1 MKIVS
6 GFTKNLLI
14 GSNLLLT
21 SFLFGQETNDMEG
34 WSSIEL
40 DVKANKNL
48 SFSVSEHLRY
58 RNDITTLKNYFTQ
71 AKVQYELFKN
81 FEIGAGIRY
90 ITNNDDTGNIQGYEP
105 LFRYQFDAIF
115 SDKIDEVTVLFRL
128 RYQNKNELGF
138 SESEGDIP
146 VEYTR
151 YRMGFGYRIKALKLN
166 AKLFGEVFNEAKT
179 TDSNGGFNRHRYTLR
194 ISRKF
199 KNFGTVAM
207 FYANQSDYS
216 TNTKKN
222 KSIIGFKYSYRLNL
236 SK

>member
-6 GFTKNLLI
+6 GFIKNFLN
-14 GSNLLLT
+14 GANLLLT
-21 SFLFGQETNDMEG
+21 PILFGQETNDMEG

-81 FEIGAGIRY
+81 FEIGAGVRY

-115 SDKIDEVTVLFRL
+115 SDRIDKVTVLFRL

-151 YRMGFGYRIKALKLN
+151 YRMGFDYRIKALKLN

-199 KNFGTVAM
+199 
-207 FYANQSDYS
+207 
-216 TNTKKN
+216 NTFL
-222 KSIIGFKYSYRLNL
+222 IL
-236 SK
+236 

>member
-1 MKIVS
+1 MKTVS

-14 GSNLLLT
+14 GANLLLA

-71 AKVQYELFKN
+71 AKVKYELFKN

-115 SDKIDEVTVLFRL
+115 SDKIDKVTVLFRL

-199 KNFGTVAM
+199 KNFGTVGM

>member
-1 MKIVS
+1 MKTVS

-14 GSNLLLT
+14 GANLLLA

-71 AKVQYELFKN
+71 AKVKYELFKN

-115 SDKIDEVTVLFRL
+115 SDKIDKVTVLFRL

-151 YRMGFGYRIKALKLN
+151 YRMGFDYRIKALKLN

-199 KNFGTVAM
+199 KNFGTVGM

>member
-14 GSNLLLT
+14 GANLLLT
-21 SFLFGQETNDMEG
+21 PFLFGQETNDMEG

-71 AKVQYELFKN
+71 AKVKYELFKN

-115 SDKIDEVTVLFRL
+115 SDKIDKVTVLFRL

-151 YRMGFGYRIKALKLN
+151 YRMGFDYRIKALKLN

>member
-14 GSNLLLT
+14 GANLLLT
-21 SFLFGQETNDMEG
+21 PFLFGQETNDMEG

-105 LFRYQFDAIF
+105 LFRYQFDAVF
-115 SDKIDEVTVLFRL
+115 SDQIDEVTVLFRL

-151 YRMGFGYRIKALKLN
+151 YRIRFDYRIKALKLN
-166 AKLFGEVFNEAKT
+166 AKLSGEVFNEAKT

>member
-14 GSNLLLT
+14 GANLLLT
-21 SFLFGQETNDMEG
+21 PFLFGQETNDMEG

-105 LFRYQFDAIF
+105 LFRYQFDAVF

-151 YRMGFGYRIKALKLN
+151 YRIGFDYRIKALKLN

>member
-1 MKIVS
+1 MKTIS

-14 GSNLLLT
+14 GANLLLA

-71 AKVQYELFKN
+71 AKVKYELFKN

>member
-14 GSNLLLT
+14 GANLLLT

-71 AKVQYELFKN
+71 AKVKYELFKN

-115 SDKIDEVTVLFRL
+115 SDKIDKVTVLFRL

-151 YRMGFGYRIKALKLN
+151 YRMGFDYQIKALKLN

-179 TDSNGGFNRHRYTLR
+179 TDSNGGFNRHRYTFR

-199 KNFGTVAM
+199 KNFGTVGM

>member
-14 GSNLLLT
+14 GANLLLT
-21 SFLFGQETNDMEG
+21 PFLFGQETNDMEG

-115 SDKIDEVTVLFRL
+115 SDKIDKVTVLFRL

-151 YRMGFGYRIKALKLN
+151 YRMGFDYRIKALKLN

-222 KSIIGFKYSYRLNL
+222 KSIIGFRYSYRLNL

>member
-14 GSNLLLT
+14 GANLLLA

-71 AKVQYELFKN
+71 AKVKYELFKN

-115 SDKIDEVTVLFRL
+115 SDKIDKVTVLFRL

-151 YRMGFGYRIKALKLN
+151 YRMGFDYQIKALKLN

-199 KNFGTVAM
+199 KNFGTVGM

>member
-1 MKIVS
+1 
-6 GFTKNLLI
+6 
-14 GSNLLLT
+14 
-21 SFLFGQETNDMEG
+21 
-34 WSSIEL
+34 
-40 DVKANKNL
+40 
-48 SFSVSEHLRY
+48 
-58 RNDITTLKNYFTQ
+58 
-71 AKVQYELFKN
+71 
-81 FEIGAGIRY
+81 
-90 ITNNDDTGNIQGYEP
+90 
-105 LFRYQFDAIF
+105 
-115 SDKIDEVTVLFRL
+115 
-128 RYQNKNELGF
+128 
-138 SESEGDIP
+138 
-146 VEYTR
+146 
-151 YRMGFGYRIKALKLN
+151 MGFDYRIKALKLN

>member
-14 GSNLLLT
+14 GANLLLT
-21 SFLFGQETNDMEG
+21 PFLFGQETNDMEG

-105 LFRYQFDAIF
+105 LFRYQFDAVF

-151 YRMGFGYRIKALKLN
+151 YRIGFDYRIKALKLN

-199 KNFGTVAM
+199 KNFGTMAM

>member
-1 MKIVS
+1 MKTVS

-14 GSNLLLT
+14 GANLLLA

-115 SDKIDEVTVLFRL
+115 SDKIDKVTVLFRL
-128 RYQNKNELGF
+128 RY
-138 SESEGDIP
+138 
-146 VEYTR
+146 
-151 YRMGFGYRIKALKLN
+151 
-166 AKLFGEVFNEAKT
+166 
-179 TDSNGGFNRHRYTLR
+179 
-194 ISRKF
+194 
-199 KNFGTVAM
+199 
-207 FYANQSDYS
+207 
-216 TNTKKN
+216 
-222 KSIIGFKYSYRLNL
+222 
-236 SK
+236 

>member
-1 MKIVS
+1 MKIVL

-14 GSNLLLT
+14 GVNLILC
-21 SFLFGQETNDMEG
+21 SFLFGQETNDLEG

-105 LFRYQFDAIF
+105 LFRYQFDAVF

-138 SESEGDIP
+138 SEGEGDIP
-146 VEYTR
+146 IEYTR
-151 YRMGFGYRIKALKLN
+151 YRMGFDYRIKALKLN

-199 KNFGTVAM
+199 KNFGTVVM

>member
-6 GFTKNLLI
+6 GFIKNFLI
-14 GSNLLLT
+14 GANLLLT
-21 SFLFGQETNDMEG
+21 PFLFGQETNDMEG

-81 FEIGAGIRY
+81 FEIGAGVRY

-115 SDKIDEVTVLFRL
+115 SDRIDKVTVLFRL

-151 YRMGFGYRIKALKLN
+151 YRMGFDYRIKALKLN

>member
-6 GFTKNLLI
+6 GFTKSLLI
-14 GSNLLLT
+14 GANLLLT
-21 SFLFGQETNDMEG
+21 PFLFGQETNDMEG

-151 YRMGFGYRIKALKLN
+151 YRIGFDYRIKALKLN

-199 KNFGTVAM
+199 KNFGTVGM

-222 KSIIGFKYSYRLNL
+222 LLDTSS
-236 SK
+236 

>member
-14 GSNLLLT
+14 GANLLLA

-71 AKVQYELFKN
+71 AKVKYELFKN

-115 SDKIDEVTVLFRL
+115 SDKIDKVTVLFRL

-151 YRMGFGYRIKALKLN
+151 YRMGFDYQIKALKLN

-179 TDSNGGFNRHRYTLR
+179 TDSNGGFNRHRYTFR

-199 KNFGTVAM
+199 KNFGTVGM

>member
-6 GFTKNLLI
+6 GFIKNFLI
-14 GSNLLLT
+14 GANLLLT
-21 SFLFGQETNDMEG
+21 PFLFGQETNDMEG

-40 DVKANKNL
+40 GVKANKNL

-81 FEIGAGIRY
+81 FEIGAGVRY
-90 ITNNDDTGNIQGYEP
+90 ITNNDDTGNIQGFEP
-105 LFRYQFDAIF
+105 LFRYQFDAVF
-115 SDKIDEVTVLFRL
+115 SDKIDKVTVLFRL

-151 YRMGFGYRIKALKLN
+151 YRMGFDYRIKALKLN

-199 KNFGTVAM
+199 KNFGTVTM
-207 FYANQSDYS
+207 FYANQNDYS

>member
-1 MKIVS
+1 MKTVS

-14 GSNLLLT
+14 GANLLLA

-90 ITNNDDTGNIQGYEP
+90 ITSNDDTGNIQGYEP

-115 SDKIDEVTVLFRL
+115 SDKIDKVTVLFRL

-151 YRMGFGYRIKALKLN
+151 YRMGFDYRIKALKLN
-166 AKLFGEVFNEAKT
+166 AKLFGEAFNEAKT

-199 KNFGTVAM
+199 KNFGTVGM

>member
-6 GFTKNLLI
+6 GFTKSLLI
-14 GSNLLLT
+14 GANLLLT
-21 SFLFGQETNDMEG
+21 PFLFGQETNDMEG

-115 SDKIDEVTVLFRL
+115 SDRIDKVTVLFRL

-151 YRMGFGYRIKALKLN
+151 YRMGFDYRIKALKLN

>member
-115 SDKIDEVTVLFRL
+115 SDKIDKVTVLFRL

-151 YRMGFGYRIKALKLN
+151 YRMGFDYRIKALKLN

-199 KNFGTVAM
+199 KNFGTVGM

>member
-1 MKIVS
+1 MTNPTIPHIYKSNPEKIAPA
-6 GFTKNLLI
+6 
-14 GSNLLLT
+14 LLLYV
-21 SFLFGQETNDMEG
+21 LFNPI
-34 WSSIEL
+34 IE
-40 DVKANKNL
+40 
-48 SFSVSEHLRY
+48 SV
-58 RNDITTLKNYFTQ
+58 T
-71 AKVQYELFKN
+71 
-81 FEIGAGIRY
+81 GY

-115 SDKIDEVTVLFRL
+115 SDRIDKVTVLFRL

-151 YRMGFGYRIKALKLN
+151 YRMGFDYRIKALKLN

>member
-1 MKIVS
+1 MKTVS

-14 GSNLLLT
+14 GANLLLA

-199 KNFGTVAM
+199 KNFGTVGM

>member
-1 MKIVS
+1 MKTVS

-14 GSNLLLT
+14 GANLLLA

-115 SDKIDEVTVLFRL
+115 SDKIDKVTVLFRL

-151 YRMGFGYRIKALKLN
+151 YRMGFDYRIKALKLN

-199 KNFGTVAM
+199 KNFGTVGM

>member
-1 MKIVS
+1 MKLVL

-14 GSNLLLT
+14 GANLLLT
-21 SFLFGQETNDMEG
+21 SFLFGQGTDDMEG

-81 FEIGAGIRY
+81 FEIGAGVRY

-115 SDKIDEVTVLFRL
+115 SDRIDKVTVLFRL

-151 YRMGFGYRIKALKLN
+151 YRMGFDYRIKALKLN

>member
-14 GSNLLLT
+14 GANLLLT
-21 SFLFGQETNDMEG
+21 PFLFGQETNDMEG

-105 LFRYQFDAIF
+105 LFRYQFDAVF

-151 YRMGFGYRIKALKLN
+151 YRIGFDYRIKALKLN

-222 KSIIGFKYSYRLNL
+222 KSIIGFKYS
-236 SK
+236 

>member
-6 GFTKNLLI
+6 GFTKSLLI
-14 GSNLLLT
+14 GANLLLT
-21 SFLFGQETNDMEG
+21 PFLFGQETNDMEG

-105 LFRYQFDAIF
+105 LFRYQFDAVF

-151 YRMGFGYRIKALKLN
+151 YRIGFDYRIKALKLN